1 VQAAGCGRLKNRSA
15 LALRGEK
22 ICSSTLRKMSA
33 EMKKIDR
40 SAKKQSTKCQRN
52 LAHTIDRD
60 PGGVSV
66 WKISAKLPV
75 SETTN

>member
-1 VQAAGCGRLKNRSA
+1 MLIYFEKNECRN
-15 LALRGEK
+15 E
-22 ICSSTLRKMSA
+22 
-33 EMKKIDR
+33 KIDR